1 MVEYIIG
8 IPVAYFIVRA
18 SLKTTNRYIHSKLPK
33 LRATIKGRRGEQK
46 SQRLLSKLDP
56 KVYQPL
62 HDLLLPAKHDTSQL
76 DHVLVSPYG
85 LFVIETKAFSG
96 IISGREW
103 DTNWVQHIPRKV
115 QELKIPNP
123 CRQNYGHRIS
133 LQRLL
138 TKFGNIPIHSIIAV
152 SDSCQLDVESYGAVV
167 VNHKDL
173 LKTIDTLS
181 TRRVLSDQEI
191 KQIKEILQDANIPGR
206 AARKEHIK
214 NVKLNLET
222 EIPDSLREAYEA
234 GKNSPIISFTRKPT
248 ESELA
253 FQNKVRAFLDVGP
266 IIRIAGKEQYLYH
279 VMKLARRNEDGTVS
293 DPDKP
298 CHHIVC
304 PFTGDTF
311 PETDS
316 TTLLRGLWATY
327 FNQNP
332 DISRLASTR
341 DGMQELFP
349 RRNIHSAIV
358 GAYVRSPEAFTKIL
372 KETAWYKNIESHSRR
387 PSVDRQIH
395 NAQSREGAVN
405 QSTSYYSP
413 RINR

>member
-1 MVEYIIG
+1 MLEYIIG
-8 IPVAYFIVRA
+8 VPVAYFIIRA
-18 SLKTTNRYIHSKLPK
+18 GLKTTNRYIQSKLPK
-33 LRATIKGRRGEQK
+33 LRATIKGRMGERK
-46 SQRLLSKLDP
+46 SRRLLDKLDP
-56 KVYQPL
+56 KIYQPL
-62 HDLLLPAKHDTSQL
+62 HDMLLPAKHDTSQL
-76 DHVLVSPYG
+76 DHVLISPYG

-103 DTNWVQHIPRKV
+103 DANWVQHIPRKI

-123 CRQNYGHRIS
+123 CRQNYGHRVA

-152 SDSCQLDVESYGAVV
+152 SDSCQLDVESYGALV

-181 TRRVLSDQEI
+181 TRPILSDHEI
-191 KQIKEILQDANIPGR
+191 EQIKTVLQDANIPGR

-222 EIPDSLREAYEA
+222 EIPVGLREAYEA

-253 FQNKVRAFLDVGP
+253 FQNKVRSFQDVGP
-266 IIRIAGKEQYLYH
+266 IVRIAGKEEYLYH
-279 VMKLARRNEDGTVS
+279 VIKSARRNEDGTVS
-293 DPDKP
+293 IPDKP

-304 PFTGDTF
+304 PFTGDSF

-316 TTLLRGLWATY
+316 STLLRGLWATY

-332 DISRLASTR
+332 DMARLASTR
-341 DGMQELFP
+341 DGIKELFP
-349 RRNIHSAIV
+349 HRNIHSAIV
-358 GAYVRSPEAFTKIL
+358 GAYVRSPDAFTKIL

-387 PSVDRQIH
+387 LDVGEQIH
-395 NAQSREGAVN
+395 RAKIKK
-405 QSTSYYSP
+405 QSTQP
-413 RINR
+413 KAPFVPARDR